1 MTWFKFLELIN
12 IWSRCGEARADGSLK
27 PVAFLLQG
35 EVVPASDW
43 WDKLG
48 KLEAALRLILP
59 SVLFG
64 LVVTVEFVLRSSR
77 LWGKRNGWQRDRGL
91 HGGVRLLVT

>member
-1 MTWFKFLELIN
+1 LIVTWCGFLALIN

-48 KLEAALRLILP
+48 KLEEAYLRLILP
-59 SVLFG
+59 AVLFG
-64 LVVTVEFVLRSSR
+64 LVVTVGFVLRSSKI
-77 LWGKRNGWQRDRGL
+77 WIGL
-91 HGGVRLLVT
+91 R